1 MPTHRY
7 LRSISW
13 KGISPLQAGSRFH
26 PVPQLREPFSRRC
39 PYPRPRSLRPCL
51 YFHLEDKANILPIFP
66 REKEKHLS
74 SLFPHTFAR
83 RSSRATLPTA
93 RTCCLRPIRGRS
105 IACRPRRLPRPSHK
119 QKNAGPRHCAA
130 NPLTTK
136 SVDFSLKKAHVGTPG
151 LHALASAA
159 RTYSLTAR
167 IHYCPFSFL
176 LFYKGKEKRKQ
187 KQIQQVRI
195 HRSDSLR
202 SSSRCTRLARRA
214 SSTEIYVAI
223 ATRFVRDCVEDLDSL
238 AASMERIP
246 KCSWHIKD
254 HCLGVNKANRISI
267 YFCVFFPPKIFP
279 QKNLTFPKKSD
290 ILYTQDEERKLI
302 PSFRHLQT

>member
-1 MPTHRY
+1 MPQPAHA
-7 LRSISW
+7 S
-13 KGISPLQAGSRFH
+13 
-26 PVPQLREPFSRRC
+26 FSRRRL
-39 PYPRPRSLRPCL
+39 YPRPRSLRPTSTSTWRTKQTS
-51 YFHLEDKANILPIFP
+51 FQSFP
-66 REKEKHLS
+66 REKEKTS
-74 SLFPHTFAR
+74 FSLFSRTFAR
-83 RSSRATLPTA
+83 HSSRVALPA
-93 RTCCLRPIRGRS
+93 SSSCV
-105 IACRPRRLPRPSHK
+105 LPAAHLRPSHK

-136 SVDFSLKKAHVGTPG
+136 SVDFSLKKTHIGTPG

-159 RTYSLTAR
+159 RTHSLTAR
-167 IHYCPFSFL
+167 VHYYPFSFL

-214 SSTEIYVAI
+214 SSAEIYVAI
-223 ATRFVRDCVEDLDSL
+223 ATRFVRDCVEDLAPL

-254 HCLGVNKANRISI
+254 HCLGVNKASRISL
-267 YFCVFFPPKIFP
+267 YFCVSFFSQNLSP
-279 QKNLTFPKKSD
+279 QKFDFSQK
-290 ILYTQDEERKLI
+290 I
-302 PSFRHLQT
+302 

>member
-13 KGISPLQAGSRFH
+13 NDGGHSPPQAGFFH
-26 PVPQLREPFSRRC
+26 PV
-39 PYPRPRSLRPCL
+39 LRPVPQRFRGDAYTQGRNNCAPTSTSTWRTKQTS
-51 YFHLEDKANILPIFP
+51 FQSFP
-66 REKEKHLS
+66 REKEKTS
-74 SLFPHTFAR
+74 FFPFSRTFAC
-83 RSSRATLPTA
+83 RSSCVALPTA
-93 RTCCLRPIRGRS
+93 RALPAIHPRPVH
-105 IACRPRRLPRPSHK
+105 RPLLRPSHK
-119 QKNAGPRHCAA
+119 QKAGPRHCAA

-136 SVDFSLKKAHVGTPG
+136 SVDFSLKKTHVGTPG

-167 IHYCPFSFL
+167 IHSYPFSFL

-214 SSTEIYVAI
+214 SSATIYVAI
-223 ATRFVRDCVEDLDSL
+223 ATRFVQDCVEDLGLL

-246 KCSWHIKD
+246 RCSWHIKD
-254 HCLGVNKANRISI
+254 HCLGVNKASRISSRFYI
-267 YFCVFFPPKIFP
+267 SFSSA
-279 QKNLTFPKKSD
+279 NLSPKKFDFSQK
-290 ILYTQDEERKLI
+290 I
-302 PSFRHLQT
+302 

>member
-1 MPTHRY
+1 M
-7 LRSISW
+7 
-13 KGISPLQAGSRFH
+13 
-26 PVPQLREPFSRRC
+26 C
-39 PYPRPRSLRPCL
+39 
-51 YFHLEDKANILPIFP
+51 
-66 REKEKHLS
+66 
-74 SLFPHTFAR
+74 
-83 RSSRATLPTA
+83 RSSCVALPTA

-105 IACRPRRLPRPSHK
+105 ITRFCGPPINK
-119 QKNAGPRHCAA
+119 KNAGPQHYAA
-130 NPLTTK
+130 NPLTTFVKRAQK
-136 SVDFSLKKAHVGTPG
+136 SVDFSLKKTHVGTPG

-167 IHYCPFSFL
+167 IHYHSFSFL

-214 SSTEIYVAI
+214 SSAEIYVAI

-246 KCSWHIKD
+246 RCSWHIKD
-254 HCLGVNKANRISI
+254 HYLGVIKASHISLLLLC
-267 YFCVFFPPKIFP
+267 FSFLLKF
-279 QKNLTFPKKSD
+279 FPKK
-290 ILYTQDEERKLI
+290 I
-302 PSFRHLQT
+302 